1 MNSAAKT
8 KKKVK
13 NRLKSNIIK
22 GTLILSCASIL
33 SRIIGF
39 IYRIYLADIL
49 GEQLL
54 GTYQLIFPIYVLCF
68 TIYGAGMQSA
78 ISQVVATLMG
88 KNNTHSKDDGL
99 KGSVSKDRSLK
110 NSNLKHNASKN
121 SNFKGSGSQD
131 GNFKYRSSKNG
142 NFKDNTSKNNNKS
155 SLVKGNYPFVSSAA
169 RNITPRT
176 ILLAGTI
183 LSFILALFLSI
194 FINFNSKWIACNI
207 LMVPD
212 CDIYLKL
219 LTYLFPFCSISA
231 CICGYQYGLENAKPP
246 AIAGI
251 IEQITRILFVFIVQ
265 GFFSDKEIC
274 CQIAVYGLTVGEFF
288 GFLYNM
294 STIKNKKR
302 NNKKHISDKNLNNDN
317 AKLHSESLHSKRQHA
332 YNAKS
337 DNRQFKRQQ
346 AYNAKY
352 DNRQFNKQLAYNAK
366 YDYRQFNKQQAYNA
380 TSDNRQFK
388 RQELKN
394 KTFNKRKNKISLKE
408 SFKLLLPVFISLTS
422 IKLTISLLHSVESI
436 FIPAS
441 LVKYGY
447 TMNEALSVYGIYSGM
462 AMPFIMFPATI
473 TMAIS
478 TMLLPAVSK
487 AHSSGNKKQIK
498 KLIRR
503 TSYFCL
509 VTGMAATVFFLLFGN
524 ICASLFFHNELA
536 GIYLTVMSFLCPFL
550 YLNMTYS
557 SILNGLGKP
566 HMTFVITV
574 VCTLIKILSLIF
586 FVPKYGMIAYIAAS
600 LVAEALLCVML
611 RHYCG

>member
-49 GEQLL
+49 CEQLL

-78 ISQVVATLMG
+78 ISQVVATLIG

-110 NSNLKHNASKN
+110 NSNL
-121 SNFKGSGSQD
+121 
-131 GNFKYRSSKNG
+131 KYRSSKNG

-155 SLVKGNYPFVSSAA
+155 SLVKGNYPFVSSSA

-317 AKLHSESLHSKRQHA
+317 AKLHSESLHSKRQQA

-337 DNRQFKRQQ
+337 DNQ
-346 AYNAKY
+346 
-352 DNRQFNKQLAYNAK
+352 
-366 YDYRQFNKQQAYNA
+366 
-380 TSDNRQFK
+380 QFK

-536 GIYLTVMSFLCPFL
+536 GRYLTVMSFLCPFL

-574 VCTLIKILSLIF
+574 VCTLIKILSLMF

-600 LVAEALLCVML
+600 LIAEALLCVML

>member
-99 KGSVSKDRSLK
+99 NGSVSKNR
-110 NSNLKHNASKN
+110 
-121 SNFKGSGSQD
+121 
-131 GNFKYRSSKNG
+131 
-142 NFKDNTSKNNNKS
+142 
-155 SLVKGNYPFVSSAA
+155 
-169 RNITPRT
+169 TPRT

-294 STIKNKKR
+294 STIKNK
-302 NNKKHISDKNLNNDN
+302 
-317 AKLHSESLHSKRQHA
+317 
-332 YNAKS
+332 
-337 DNRQFKRQQ
+337 
-346 AYNAKY
+346 
-352 DNRQFNKQLAYNAK
+352 
-366 YDYRQFNKQQAYNA
+366 
-380 TSDNRQFK
+380 
-388 RQELKN
+388 
-394 KTFNKRKNKISLKE
+394 TFNKRKNKISLKE

-509 VTGMAATVFFLLFGN
+509 VTGMAATIFFLLFGN

-536 GIYLTVMSFLCPFL
+536 GRYLTVMSFLCPFL

>member
-13 NRLKSNIIK
+13 NKLKSNIIK

-99 KGSVSKDRSLK
+99 KGSVSKD
-110 NSNLKHNASKN
+110 
-121 SNFKGSGSQD
+121 
-131 GNFKYRSSKNG
+131 
-142 NFKDNTSKNNNKS
+142 
-155 SLVKGNYPFVSSAA
+155 
-169 RNITPRT
+169 ITPRT

-302 NNKKHISDKNLNNDN
+302 NNKKHISDKNINNDN

-337 DNRQFKRQQ
+337 DNRQFKRQES
-346 AYNAKY
+346 YNAKS
-352 DNRQFNKQLAYNAK
+352 DNRQFNKQLAYNSK
-366 YDYRQFNKQQAYNA
+366 
-380 TSDNRQFK
+380 SDNRQFK
-388 RQELKN
+388 RQEFKN
-394 KTFNKRKNKISLKE
+394 KTFNKRKNNISLKE

-536 GIYLTVMSFLCPFL
+536 GRYLTVMSFLCPFL

>member
-88 KNNTHSKDDGL
+88 KNNTHP
-99 KGSVSKDRSLK
+99 
-110 NSNLKHNASKN
+110 
-121 SNFKGSGSQD
+121 QD
-131 GNFKYRSSKNG
+131 S
-142 NFKDNTSKNNNKS
+142 NFKDNTSKYSSSSIAVSKNNNNS
-155 SLVKGNYPFVSSAA
+155 SLVKGNYPFVSSSA

-302 NNKKHISDKNLNNDN
+302 NDKKHISDKNINNDN
-317 AKLHSESLHSKRQHA
+317 ATLHSESLHSKRQHT
-332 YNAKS
+332 YNAK
-337 DNRQFKRQQ
+337 
-346 AYNAKY
+346 
-352 DNRQFNKQLAYNAK
+352 
-366 YDYRQFNKQQAYNA
+366 
-380 TSDNRQFK
+380 SDNRQFK

-509 VTGMAATVFFLLFGN
+509 VTGMAATIFFLLFGN

-536 GIYLTVMSFLCPFL
+536 GRYLTVMSFLCPFL

-600 LVAEALLCVML
+600 LVAESLLCVML
-611 RHYCG
+611 RHYCGYIKMGQL

>member
-88 KNNTHSKDDGL
+88 KNNTHSKDDVL
-99 KGSVSKDRSLK
+99 NGSVSKDS
-110 NSNLKHNASKN
+110 
-121 SNFKGSGSQD
+121 
-131 GNFKYRSSKNG
+131 
-142 NFKDNTSKNNNKS
+142 
-155 SLVKGNYPFVSSAA
+155 
-169 RNITPRT
+169 TPRT

-302 NNKKHISDKNLNNDN
+302 NDKKHISDKNINNDN
-317 AKLHSESLHSKRQHA
+317 AKLHSESLHSKRQH
-332 YNAKS
+332 
-337 DNRQFKRQQ
+337 

-536 GIYLTVMSFLCPFL
+536 GRYLTVMSFLCPFL

-574 VCTLIKILSLIF
+574 VCTLIKILSLMF
-586 FVPKYGMIAYIAAS
+586 FVPRYGMIAYIAAS
-600 LVAEALLCVML
+600 LIAEALLCVML

>member
-1 MNSAAKT
+1 
-8 KKKVK
+8 
-13 NRLKSNIIK
+13 
-22 GTLILSCASIL
+22 
-33 SRIIGF
+33 
-39 IYRIYLADIL
+39 
-49 GEQLL
+49 
-54 GTYQLIFPIYVLCF
+54 
-68 TIYGAGMQSA
+68 MQSA

-88 KNNTHSKDDGL
+88 KNNTHSKDEGL
-99 KGSVSKDRSLK
+99 NESVPKDR
-110 NSNLKHNASKN
+110 
-121 SNFKGSGSQD
+121 
-131 GNFKYRSSKNG
+131 
-142 NFKDNTSKNNNKS
+142 
-155 SLVKGNYPFVSSAA
+155 
-169 RNITPRT
+169 TPRT

-194 FINFNSKWIACNI
+194 FINFNSKWLACNI

-251 IEQITRILFVFIVQ
+251 IEQITRILFVFIIQ

-294 STIKNKKR
+294 STI
-302 NNKKHISDKNLNNDN
+302 
-317 AKLHSESLHSKRQHA
+317 
-332 YNAKS
+332 
-337 DNRQFKRQQ
+337 
-346 AYNAKY
+346 
-352 DNRQFNKQLAYNAK
+352 
-366 YDYRQFNKQQAYNA
+366 
-380 TSDNRQFK
+380 
-388 RQELKN
+388 KN

-536 GIYLTVMSFLCPFL
+536 GRYLTVMSFLCPFL

-574 VCTLIKILSLIF
+574 VCTLIKIL
-586 FVPKYGMIAYIAAS
+586 VTYI
-600 LVAEALLCVML
+600 LCS
-611 RHYCG
+611 

>member
-1 MNSAAKT
+1 
-8 KKKVK
+8 
-13 NRLKSNIIK
+13 
-22 GTLILSCASIL
+22 
-33 SRIIGF
+33 
-39 IYRIYLADIL
+39 
-49 GEQLL
+49 
-54 GTYQLIFPIYVLCF
+54 
-68 TIYGAGMQSA
+68 MQSA

-88 KNNTHSKDDGL
+88 KNNTHP
-99 KGSVSKDRSLK
+99 
-110 NSNLKHNASKN
+110 
-121 SNFKGSGSQD
+121 QD
-131 GNFKYRSSKNG
+131 S
-142 NFKDNTSKNNNKS
+142 NFKDNTSKYSSSSIAVSKNNNNS
-155 SLVKGNYPFVSSAA
+155 SLVKGNYPFVSSSA

-302 NNKKHISDKNLNNDN
+302 NDKKHISDKNINNDN
-317 AKLHSESLHSKRQHA
+317 ATLHSESLHSKRQHT
-332 YNAKS
+332 YNAK
-337 DNRQFKRQQ
+337 
-346 AYNAKY
+346 
-352 DNRQFNKQLAYNAK
+352 
-366 YDYRQFNKQQAYNA
+366 
-380 TSDNRQFK
+380 SDNRQFK

-509 VTGMAATVFFLLFGN
+509 VTGMAATIFFLLFGN

-536 GIYLTVMSFLCPFL
+536 GRYLTVMAFLCPFL

-600 LVAEALLCVML
+600 LVAESLLCVML

>member
-13 NRLKSNIIK
+13 NKLKSNIIK

-54 GTYQLIFPIYVLCF
+54 GPYQLIFPIYVLCF

-78 ISQVVATLMG
+78 ISQVVATLIG

-110 NSNLKHNASKN
+110 NSNL
-121 SNFKGSGSQD
+121 
-131 GNFKYRSSKNG
+131 KYRSSKNG

-155 SLVKGNYPFVSSAA
+155 SLVKGNYPFVSSSA

-317 AKLHSESLHSKRQHA
+317 AKLHSEDLHPKRQHA
-332 YNAKS
+332 YNAK
-337 DNRQFKRQQ
+337 
-346 AYNAKY
+346 
-352 DNRQFNKQLAYNAK
+352 
-366 YDYRQFNKQQAYNA
+366 
-380 TSDNRQFK
+380 SDNRQFK

-524 ICASLFFHNELA
+524 ICASLFFHNEVA
-536 GIYLTVMSFLCPFL
+536 GRYLTVMSFLCPFL

-574 VCTLIKILSLIF
+574 VCTLIKILSLMF
-586 FVPKYGMIAYIAAS
+586 FVPRYGMIAYIAAS
-600 LVAEALLCVML
+600 LIAEALLCVML

>member
-13 NRLKSNIIK
+13 NKLKSNIIK

-78 ISQVVATLMG
+78 ISQVVATLIG

-110 NSNLKHNASKN
+110 NSNLK
-121 SNFKGSGSQD
+121 D
-131 GNFKYRSSKNG
+131 RSSKNG

-337 DNRQFKRQQ
+337 DNQ
-346 AYNAKY
+346 
-352 DNRQFNKQLAYNAK
+352 
-366 YDYRQFNKQQAYNA
+366 
-380 TSDNRQFK
+380 QFK

-524 ICASLFFHNELA
+524 ICASLFFHNEIA
-536 GIYLTVMSFLCPFL
+536 GRYLTVMSFLCPFL

-574 VCTLIKILSLIF
+574 VCTLIKILSLMF
-586 FVPKYGMIAYIAAS
+586 FVPRYGMIAYIAAS
-600 LVAEALLCVML
+600 LIAEALLCVML

>member
-1 MNSAAKT
+1 MRKLYELSRKN

-78 ISQVVATLMG
+78 ISQVVATLIG

-110 NSNLKHNASKN
+110 NSNL
-121 SNFKGSGSQD
+121 
-131 GNFKYRSSKNG
+131 KYRSSKNG

-155 SLVKGNYPFVSSAA
+155 SLVKGNYPFVSSSA

-337 DNRQFKRQQ
+337 DNQ
-346 AYNAKY
+346 
-352 DNRQFNKQLAYNAK
+352 
-366 YDYRQFNKQQAYNA
+366 
-380 TSDNRQFK
+380 QFK

-536 GIYLTVMSFLCPFL
+536 GRYLTVMSFLCPFL

-574 VCTLIKILSLIF
+574 VCTLIKILSLMF

-600 LVAEALLCVML
+600 LIAEALLCVML

>member
-8 KKKVK
+8 KKKLK

-99 KGSVSKDRSLK
+99 NGSVSKD
-110 NSNLKHNASKN
+110 
-121 SNFKGSGSQD
+121 
-131 GNFKYRSSKNG
+131 
-142 NFKDNTSKNNNKS
+142 
-155 SLVKGNYPFVSSAA
+155 
-169 RNITPRT
+169 ITPRT

-251 IEQITRILFVFIVQ
+251 IEQLTRILFVFIVQ

-294 STIKNKKR
+294 STI
-302 NNKKHISDKNLNNDN
+302 
-317 AKLHSESLHSKRQHA
+317 
-332 YNAKS
+332 
-337 DNRQFKRQQ
+337 
-346 AYNAKY
+346 
-352 DNRQFNKQLAYNAK
+352 
-366 YDYRQFNKQQAYNA
+366 
-380 TSDNRQFK
+380 
-388 RQELKN
+388 KN

-509 VTGMAATVFFLLFGN
+509 VTGMAATVFFLLLGN

-536 GIYLTVMSFLCPFL
+536 GRYLTVMSFLCPFL

>member
-88 KNNTHSKDDGL
+88 KNNTDSKDDGL
-99 KGSVSKDRSLK
+99 NESVPKDR
-110 NSNLKHNASKN
+110 
-121 SNFKGSGSQD
+121 
-131 GNFKYRSSKNG
+131 
-142 NFKDNTSKNNNKS
+142 
-155 SLVKGNYPFVSSAA
+155 
-169 RNITPRT
+169 TPRT

-294 STIKNKKR
+294 STI
-302 NNKKHISDKNLNNDN
+302 
-317 AKLHSESLHSKRQHA
+317 
-332 YNAKS
+332 
-337 DNRQFKRQQ
+337 
-346 AYNAKY
+346 
-352 DNRQFNKQLAYNAK
+352 
-366 YDYRQFNKQQAYNA
+366 
-380 TSDNRQFK
+380 
-388 RQELKN
+388 KN

-536 GIYLTVMSFLCPFL
+536 GRYLTVMSFLCPFL

>member
-1 MNSAAKT
+1 MNSAVKT
-8 KKKVK
+8 EKFIK
-13 NRLKSNIIK
+13 NRLNSNIIK
-22 GTLILSCASIL
+22 GTLILSAASIL

-49 GEQLL
+49 GEKIL

-78 ISQVVATLMG
+78 ISQVTATFSGRPDTSVDDKTSKHLKR
-88 KNNTHSKDDGL
+88 KNNLTSNNILLTGIII
-99 KGSVSKDRSLK
+99 SLTLALSLSAIINL
-110 NSNLKHNASKN
+110 NSN
-121 SNFKGSGSQD
+121 
-131 GNFKYRSSKNG
+131 
-142 NFKDNTSKNNNKS
+142 
-155 SLVKGNYPFVSSAA
+155 
-169 RNITPRT
+169 
-176 ILLAGTI
+176 
-183 LSFILALFLSI
+183 
-194 FINFNSKWIACNI
+194 WIACHI

-219 LTYLFPFCSISA
+219 LTYLFPFCSVSA
-231 CICGYQYGLENAKPP
+231 CICGFQYGLENAKPP

-251 IEQITRILFVFIVQ
+251 IEQFTRILFVFIVQ

-288 GFLYNM
+288 GFIYNIY
-294 STIKNKKR
+294 S
-302 NNKKHISDKNLNNDN
+302 
-317 AKLHSESLHSKRQHA
+317 
-332 YNAKS
+332 
-337 DNRQFKRQQ
+337 
-346 AYNAKY
+346 
-352 DNRQFNKQLAYNAK
+352 
-366 YDYRQFNKQQAYNA
+366 
-380 TSDNRQFK
+380 
-388 RQELKN
+388 LKN
-394 KTFNKRKNKISLKE
+394 KTLTKRKNKISFNE
-408 SFKLLLPVFISLTS
+408 SFKVLFPVFISLTS

-436 FIPAS
+436 FIPAA

-447 TMNEALSVYGIYSGM
+447 TTNEALSVYGIYSGM
-462 AMPFIMFPATI
+462 AMPFILFPATI

-509 VTGMAATVFFLLFGN
+509 VTGMSATVFFLLFGN
-524 ICASLFFHNELA
+524 TCANLFFHNELA
-536 GIYLTVMSFLCPFL
+536 GRYLTILSFLCPFL

-574 VCTLIKILSLIF
+574 ICTLIKILSLIF
-586 FVPKYGMIAYIAAS
+586 FVPDYGMIAYIFAS
-600 LVAEALLCVML
+600 LVSEILLCVML
-611 RHYCG
+611 KHYCNQG

>member
-88 KNNTHSKDDGL
+88 KNNTHSKDEGL
-99 KGSVSKDRSLK
+99 NKSVPKDR
-110 NSNLKHNASKN
+110 
-121 SNFKGSGSQD
+121 
-131 GNFKYRSSKNG
+131 
-142 NFKDNTSKNNNKS
+142 
-155 SLVKGNYPFVSSAA
+155 
-169 RNITPRT
+169 TPRT

-194 FINFNSKWIACNI
+194 FINFNSKWLACNI

-251 IEQITRILFVFIVQ
+251 IEQITRILFVFIIQ

-294 STIKNKKR
+294 STI
-302 NNKKHISDKNLNNDN
+302 
-317 AKLHSESLHSKRQHA
+317 
-332 YNAKS
+332 
-337 DNRQFKRQQ
+337 
-346 AYNAKY
+346 
-352 DNRQFNKQLAYNAK
+352 
-366 YDYRQFNKQQAYNA
+366 
-380 TSDNRQFK
+380 
-388 RQELKN
+388 KN

-436 FIPAS
+436 FISAS

-536 GIYLTVMSFLCPFL
+536 GRYLTVMSFLCPFL

>member
-13 NRLKSNIIK
+13 NKLKSNIIK

-78 ISQVVATLMG
+78 ISQVVATLIG

-110 NSNLKHNASKN
+110 NSNL
-121 SNFKGSGSQD
+121 
-131 GNFKYRSSKNG
+131 KYRSSKNG

-337 DNRQFKRQQ
+337 DNQ
-346 AYNAKY
+346 
-352 DNRQFNKQLAYNAK
+352 
-366 YDYRQFNKQQAYNA
+366 
-380 TSDNRQFK
+380 QFK

-498 KLIRR
+498 
-503 TSYFCL
+503 
-509 VTGMAATVFFLLFGN
+509 
-524 ICASLFFHNELA
+524 
-536 GIYLTVMSFLCPFL
+536 
-550 YLNMTYS
+550 
-557 SILNGLGKP
+557 
-566 HMTFVITV
+566 
-574 VCTLIKILSLIF
+574 
-586 FVPKYGMIAYIAAS
+586 
-600 LVAEALLCVML
+600 
-611 RHYCG
+611 

>member
-1 MNSAAKT
+1 MNSAVKT
-8 KKKVK
+8 KKFIK
-13 NRLKSNIIK
+13 NKLNSNIIK
-22 GTLILSCASIL
+22 GTLILSAASIL

-49 GEQLL
+49 GEKLL

-78 ISQVVATLMG
+78 ISQVAATFSGRPDTSVDDKTNKHLKQ
-88 KNNTHSKDDGL
+88 KNNLTP
-99 KGSVSKDRSLK
+99 
-110 NSNLKHNASKN
+110 
-121 SNFKGSGSQD
+121 
-131 GNFKYRSSKNG
+131 
-142 NFKDNTSKNNNKS
+142 NN
-155 SLVKGNYPFVSSAA
+155 
-169 RNITPRT
+169 
-176 ILLAGTI
+176 ILLTGIIISLT
-183 LSFILALFLSI
+183 LALSLSVI
-194 FINFNSKWIACNI
+194 INLNANWIACHI

-231 CICGYQYGLENAKPP
+231 CICGFQYGLENAKPP

-251 IEQITRILFVFIVQ
+251 IEQFTRILFVFIVQ

-288 GFLYNM
+288 GFIYNIY
-294 STIKNKKR
+294 S
-302 NNKKHISDKNLNNDN
+302 
-317 AKLHSESLHSKRQHA
+317 
-332 YNAKS
+332 
-337 DNRQFKRQQ
+337 
-346 AYNAKY
+346 
-352 DNRQFNKQLAYNAK
+352 
-366 YDYRQFNKQQAYNA
+366 
-380 TSDNRQFK
+380 
-388 RQELKN
+388 LKN
-394 KTFNKRKNKISLKE
+394 KTLKNKTLTKRKNKVSFSE
-408 SFKLLLPVFISLTS
+408 SFKVLFPVFISLTS

-436 FIPAS
+436 FIPAA

-447 TMNEALSVYGIYSGM
+447 TTNKALSVYGIYSGM
-462 AMPFIMFPATI
+462 AMPFILFPATI

-487 AHSSGNKKQIK
+487 AHSSENKKQIK

-509 VTGMAATVFFLLFGN
+509 ITGMSATVFFLLFGN
-524 ICASLFFHNELA
+524 TCANLFFHNELA
-536 GIYLTVMSFLCPFL
+536 GRYLTILSFLCPFL

-574 VCTLIKILSLIF
+574 ICTLIKILSLIF
-586 FVPKYGMIAYIAAS
+586 FVTDYGMIAYIFAS
-600 LVAEALLCVML
+600 LVSEILLCVML
-611 RHYCG
+611 KHYCNQG

>member
-99 KGSVSKDRSLK
+99 NGSVSKD
-110 NSNLKHNASKN
+110 
-121 SNFKGSGSQD
+121 
-131 GNFKYRSSKNG
+131 
-142 NFKDNTSKNNNKS
+142 
-155 SLVKGNYPFVSSAA
+155 
-169 RNITPRT
+169 ITPRT

-251 IEQITRILFVFIVQ
+251 IEQLTRILFVFIVQ

-294 STIKNKKR
+294 STI
-302 NNKKHISDKNLNNDN
+302 
-317 AKLHSESLHSKRQHA
+317 
-332 YNAKS
+332 
-337 DNRQFKRQQ
+337 
-346 AYNAKY
+346 
-352 DNRQFNKQLAYNAK
+352 
-366 YDYRQFNKQQAYNA
+366 
-380 TSDNRQFK
+380 
-388 RQELKN
+388 KN

-509 VTGMAATVFFLLFGN
+509 VTGMAATVFFLLLGN

-536 GIYLTVMSFLCPFL
+536 GRYLTVMSFLCPFL

>member
-13 NRLKSNIIK
+13 NKLKSNIIK

-78 ISQVVATLMG
+78 ISQVVATLIG

-110 NSNLKHNASKN
+110 NSNL
-121 SNFKGSGSQD
+121 
-131 GNFKYRSSKNG
+131 KYRSSKNG

-274 CQIAVYGLTVGEFF
+274 
-288 GFLYNM
+288 
-294 STIKNKKR
+294 
-302 NNKKHISDKNLNNDN
+302 
-317 AKLHSESLHSKRQHA
+317 
-332 YNAKS
+332 
-337 DNRQFKRQQ
+337 
-346 AYNAKY
+346 
-352 DNRQFNKQLAYNAK
+352 
-366 YDYRQFNKQQAYNA
+366 
-380 TSDNRQFK
+380 
-388 RQELKN
+388 
-394 KTFNKRKNKISLKE
+394 
-408 SFKLLLPVFISLTS
+408 
-422 IKLTISLLHSVESI
+422 
-436 FIPAS
+436 
-441 LVKYGY
+441 
-447 TMNEALSVYGIYSGM
+447 
-462 AMPFIMFPATI
+462 
-473 TMAIS
+473 
-478 TMLLPAVSK
+478 
-487 AHSSGNKKQIK
+487 
-498 KLIRR
+498 
-503 TSYFCL
+503 
-509 VTGMAATVFFLLFGN
+509 
-524 ICASLFFHNELA
+524 
-536 GIYLTVMSFLCPFL
+536 
-550 YLNMTYS
+550 
-557 SILNGLGKP
+557 
-566 HMTFVITV
+566 
-574 VCTLIKILSLIF
+574 
-586 FVPKYGMIAYIAAS
+586 
-600 LVAEALLCVML
+600 
-611 RHYCG
+611 

>member
-78 ISQVVATLMG
+78 ISQVVATLIG

-110 NSNLKHNASKN
+110 NSNL
-121 SNFKGSGSQD
+121 
-131 GNFKYRSSKNG
+131 KYRSSKNG

-337 DNRQFKRQQ
+337 DNQ
-346 AYNAKY
+346 
-352 DNRQFNKQLAYNAK
+352 
-366 YDYRQFNKQQAYNA
+366 
-380 TSDNRQFK
+380 QFK

-524 ICASLFFHNELA
+524 ICASLFFHNEVA
-536 GIYLTVMSFLCPFL
+536 GRYLTVMSFLCPFL

-574 VCTLIKILSLIF
+574 VCTLIKILSLMF
-586 FVPKYGMIAYIAAS
+586 FVPRYGMIAYIAAS
-600 LVAEALLCVML
+600 LIAEALLCVML

>member
-88 KNNTHSKDDGL
+88 KNNTHS
-99 KGSVSKDRSLK
+99 
-110 NSNLKHNASKN
+110 
-121 SNFKGSGSQD
+121 QD
-131 GNFKYRSSKNG
+131 S
-142 NFKDNTSKNNNKS
+142 NFKDNTSKYSSSSIAVSKNNNNS
-155 SLVKGNYPFVSSAA
+155 SLVKGIYPFVSSSA

-251 IEQITRILFVFIVQ
+251 IEQITRILFVFIIQ

-294 STIKNKKR
+294 STIKNK
-302 NNKKHISDKNLNNDN
+302 
-317 AKLHSESLHSKRQHA
+317 
-332 YNAKS
+332 
-337 DNRQFKRQQ
+337 
-346 AYNAKY
+346 
-352 DNRQFNKQLAYNAK
+352 
-366 YDYRQFNKQQAYNA
+366 
-380 TSDNRQFK
+380 
-388 RQELKN
+388 
-394 KTFNKRKNKISLKE
+394 TFNKRKNNISLKE

-509 VTGMAATVFFLLFGN
+509 VTGMTATVFFLLFGN

-536 GIYLTVMSFLCPFL
+536 GRYLTVMSFLCPFL

-600 LVAEALLCVML
+600 LVAEALLCVMF

>member
-1 MNSAAKT
+1 MNSAVKT
-8 KKKVK
+8 EKFIK
-13 NRLKSNIIK
+13 NRLNSNIIK
-22 GTLILSCASIL
+22 GTLILSAASIL

-49 GEQLL
+49 GEKLL

-78 ISQVVATLMG
+78 ISQVTATFSGRPDTSVDDKTSKHLKR
-88 KNNTHSKDDGL
+88 KNNLTSNNILLTGIII
-99 KGSVSKDRSLK
+99 SLTLALSLSAIINL
-110 NSNLKHNASKN
+110 NSN
-121 SNFKGSGSQD
+121 
-131 GNFKYRSSKNG
+131 
-142 NFKDNTSKNNNKS
+142 
-155 SLVKGNYPFVSSAA
+155 
-169 RNITPRT
+169 
-176 ILLAGTI
+176 
-183 LSFILALFLSI
+183 
-194 FINFNSKWIACNI
+194 WIACHI

-219 LTYLFPFCSISA
+219 LTYLFPFCSVSA
-231 CICGYQYGLENAKPP
+231 CICGFQYGLENAKPP

-251 IEQITRILFVFIVQ
+251 IEQFTRILFVFIVQ

-288 GFLYNM
+288 GFIYNIY
-294 STIKNKKR
+294 SLKNKTLKNKTLTKR
-302 NNKKHISDKNLNNDN
+302 NNKIS
-317 AKLHSESLHSKRQHA
+317 
-332 YNAKS
+332 
-337 DNRQFKRQQ
+337 
-346 AYNAKY
+346 
-352 DNRQFNKQLAYNAK
+352 FN
-366 YDYRQFNKQQAYNA
+366 
-380 TSDNRQFK
+380 
-388 RQELKN
+388 
-394 KTFNKRKNKISLKE
+394 E
-408 SFKLLLPVFISLTS
+408 SFKVLFPVFISLMS

-436 FIPAS
+436 FIPAA

-447 TMNEALSVYGIYSGM
+447 TTNEALSVYGIYSGM
-462 AMPFIMFPATI
+462 AMPFILFPATI

-509 VTGMAATVFFLLFGN
+509 VTGMSATVFFLLFGN
-524 ICASLFFHNELA
+524 TCANLFFHNELA
-536 GIYLTVMSFLCPFL
+536 GRYLTILSFLCPFL

-574 VCTLIKILSLIF
+574 ICTLIKILSLIF
-586 FVPKYGMIAYIAAS
+586 FVPDYGMIAYIFAS
-600 LVAEALLCVML
+600 LVSEILLCVML
-611 RHYCG
+611 KHYCNQG

>member
-13 NRLKSNIIK
+13 NKLKSNIIK

-78 ISQVVATLMG
+78 ISQVVATLIG

-110 NSNLKHNASKN
+110 NSNL
-121 SNFKGSGSQD
+121 
-131 GNFKYRSSKNG
+131 KYRSSKNG

-337 DNRQFKRQQ
+337 DNQ
-346 AYNAKY
+346 
-352 DNRQFNKQLAYNAK
+352 
-366 YDYRQFNKQQAYNA
+366 
-380 TSDNRQFK
+380 QFK

-536 GIYLTVMSFLCPFL
+536 GRYLTVMSFLCPFL

-574 VCTLIKILSLIF
+574 VCTLIKILSLMF

-600 LVAEALLCVML
+600 LIAEALLCVML

>member
-88 KNNTHSKDDGL
+88 INNTHP
-99 KGSVSKDRSLK
+99 
-110 NSNLKHNASKN
+110 
-121 SNFKGSGSQD
+121 QD
-131 GNFKYRSSKNG
+131 S
-142 NFKDNTSKNNNKS
+142 NFKDNTSKYSSSSSAVSKNNNNS
-155 SLVKGNYPFVSSAA
+155 SLVKGNYPFVSASA

-302 NNKKHISDKNLNNDN
+302 NDKKHISDKNINNDN

-337 DNRQFKRQQ
+337 DNRQFKRQ
-346 AYNAKY
+346 
-352 DNRQFNKQLAYNAK
+352 
-366 YDYRQFNKQQAYNA
+366 
-380 TSDNRQFK
+380 
-388 RQELKN
+388 ELKN
-394 KTFNKRKNKISLKE
+394 KTFNKRKNKISLK
-408 SFKLLLPVFISLTS
+408 SSTHFKI
-422 IKLTISLLHSVESI
+422 
-436 FIPAS
+436 
-441 LVKYGY
+441 
-447 TMNEALSVYGIYSGM
+447 
-462 AMPFIMFPATI
+462 
-473 TMAIS
+473 
-478 TMLLPAVSK
+478 
-487 AHSSGNKKQIK
+487 
-498 KLIRR
+498 
-503 TSYFCL
+503 
-509 VTGMAATVFFLLFGN
+509 
-524 ICASLFFHNELA
+524 
-536 GIYLTVMSFLCPFL
+536 IYLNFKS
-550 YLNMTYS
+550 LNIY
-557 SILNGLGKP
+557 
-566 HMTFVITV
+566 
-574 VCTLIKILSLIF
+574 
-586 FVPKYGMIAYIAAS
+586 
-600 LVAEALLCVML
+600 
-611 RHYCG
+611 R

>member
-1 MNSAAKT
+1 MRKLYELSRKN

-88 KNNTHSKDDGL
+88 KNNTHP
-99 KGSVSKDRSLK
+99 
-110 NSNLKHNASKN
+110 
-121 SNFKGSGSQD
+121 QD
-131 GNFKYRSSKNG
+131 S
-142 NFKDNTSKNNNKS
+142 NFKDNTSKYSSSSIAVSKNNNNS
-155 SLVKGNYPFVSSAA
+155 SLVKGNYPFVSSSA

-183 LSFILALFLSI
+183 ISFILALFLSI

-302 NNKKHISDKNLNNDN
+302 NDKKHISDKNINNYN
-317 AKLHSESLHSKRQHA
+317 AKLHSESLHSKRHHA

-337 DNRQFKRQQ
+337 DNW
-346 AYNAKY
+346 
-352 DNRQFNKQLAYNAK
+352 
-366 YDYRQFNKQQAYNA
+366 
-380 TSDNRQFK
+380 QFK

-524 ICASLFFHNELA
+524 ICASLFFHNEVA
-536 GIYLTVMSFLCPFL
+536 GRYLTVMSFLCPFL

-574 VCTLIKILSLIF
+574 VCTLIKILSLMF
-586 FVPKYGMIAYIAAS
+586 FVPRYGMIAYIAAS

>member
-1 MNSAAKT
+1 MRKLYELSRKN

-88 KNNTHSKDDGL
+88 KNNTHSKDEGL
-99 KGSVSKDRSLK
+99 NESVPKDR
-110 NSNLKHNASKN
+110 
-121 SNFKGSGSQD
+121 
-131 GNFKYRSSKNG
+131 
-142 NFKDNTSKNNNKS
+142 
-155 SLVKGNYPFVSSAA
+155 
-169 RNITPRT
+169 TPRT

-194 FINFNSKWIACNI
+194 FINFNSKWLACNI

-251 IEQITRILFVFIVQ
+251 IEQITRILFVFIIQ

-294 STIKNKKR
+294 STI
-302 NNKKHISDKNLNNDN
+302 
-317 AKLHSESLHSKRQHA
+317 
-332 YNAKS
+332 
-337 DNRQFKRQQ
+337 
-346 AYNAKY
+346 
-352 DNRQFNKQLAYNAK
+352 
-366 YDYRQFNKQQAYNA
+366 
-380 TSDNRQFK
+380 
-388 RQELKN
+388 KN

-536 GIYLTVMSFLCPFL
+536 GRYLTVMSFLCPFL

>member
-78 ISQVVATLMG
+78 ISQVVATLIG

-110 NSNLKHNASKN
+110 NSNLK
-121 SNFKGSGSQD
+121 
-131 GNFKYRSSKNG
+131 YRSSKNG

-155 SLVKGNYPFVSSAA
+155 SLVKGKYPFVSSSA

-337 DNRQFKRQQ
+337 DNQ
-346 AYNAKY
+346 
-352 DNRQFNKQLAYNAK
+352 
-366 YDYRQFNKQQAYNA
+366 
-380 TSDNRQFK
+380 QFK

-524 ICASLFFHNELA
+524 ICASLFFHNEIA
-536 GIYLTVMSFLCPFL
+536 GRYLTVMSFLCPFL

-574 VCTLIKILSLIF
+574 VCTLIKILSLMF
-586 FVPKYGMIAYIAAS
+586 FVPRYGMIAYIAAS
-600 LVAEALLCVML
+600 LIAEALLCVML

>member
-88 KNNTHSKDDGL
+88 KNNTHSKDDVL
-99 KGSVSKDRSLK
+99 NGSVSKDS
-110 NSNLKHNASKN
+110 
-121 SNFKGSGSQD
+121 
-131 GNFKYRSSKNG
+131 
-142 NFKDNTSKNNNKS
+142 
-155 SLVKGNYPFVSSAA
+155 
-169 RNITPRT
+169 TPRT

-251 IEQITRILFVFIVQ
+251 IEQLTRILFVFIVQ

-294 STIKNKKR
+294 STIKNK
-302 NNKKHISDKNLNNDN
+302 
-317 AKLHSESLHSKRQHA
+317 
-332 YNAKS
+332 
-337 DNRQFKRQQ
+337 
-346 AYNAKY
+346 
-352 DNRQFNKQLAYNAK
+352 
-366 YDYRQFNKQQAYNA
+366 
-380 TSDNRQFK
+380 
-388 RQELKN
+388 
-394 KTFNKRKNKISLKE
+394 TFNKRKNKISLKD

-509 VTGMAATVFFLLFGN
+509 VTGMTATVFFLLFGN

-536 GIYLTVMSFLCPFL
+536 GRYLTVMSFLCPFL

-586 FVPKYGMIAYIAAS
+586 FVPKYGMIAYVAAS

>member
-1 MNSAAKT
+1 MNSAIKT
-8 KKKVK
+8 KKFIR

-22 GTLILSCASIL
+22 GTLILSAASIL

-49 GEQLL
+49 GEKLL

-78 ISQVVATLMG
+78 ISQVTATFSGRPDTSVDDKTSKHLKR
-88 KNNTHSKDDGL
+88 KNNLTSNNILLTGIIISL
-99 KGSVSKDRSLK
+99 TLALSLSVIINL
-110 NSNLKHNASKN
+110 NSN
-121 SNFKGSGSQD
+121 
-131 GNFKYRSSKNG
+131 
-142 NFKDNTSKNNNKS
+142 
-155 SLVKGNYPFVSSAA
+155 
-169 RNITPRT
+169 
-176 ILLAGTI
+176 
-183 LSFILALFLSI
+183 
-194 FINFNSKWIACNI
+194 WIACHI

-231 CICGYQYGLENAKPP
+231 CICGFQYGLENAKPP

-251 IEQITRILFVFIVQ
+251 IEQFTRILFVFIVQ

-288 GFLYNM
+288 GFIYNIY
-294 STIKNKKR
+294 S
-302 NNKKHISDKNLNNDN
+302 
-317 AKLHSESLHSKRQHA
+317 
-332 YNAKS
+332 
-337 DNRQFKRQQ
+337 
-346 AYNAKY
+346 
-352 DNRQFNKQLAYNAK
+352 
-366 YDYRQFNKQQAYNA
+366 
-380 TSDNRQFK
+380 
-388 RQELKN
+388 LKN
-394 KTFNKRKNKISLKE
+394 KTLKNKTLTKRKNKISFNE
-408 SFKLLLPVFISLTS
+408 SFKVLFPVFISLTS

-436 FIPAS
+436 FIPAA

-447 TMNEALSVYGIYSGM
+447 TTNEALSVYGIYSGM
-462 AMPFIMFPATI
+462 AMPFILFPATI

-478 TMLLPAVSK
+478 TMLLPEVSK

-509 VTGMAATVFFLLFGN
+509 VTGMSATVFFLLFGN
-524 ICASLFFHNELA
+524 TCANLFFHNELA
-536 GIYLTVMSFLCPFL
+536 GRYLTILSFLCPFL

-574 VCTLIKILSLIF
+574 ICTLIKILSLIF
-586 FVPKYGMIAYIAAS
+586 FVPDYGMIAYIFAS
-600 LVAEALLCVML
+600 LVSETLLCVML
-611 RHYCG
+611 KHYCNQG

>member
-8 KKKVK
+8 KKKLK

-88 KNNTHSKDDGL
+88 KNNTHP
-99 KGSVSKDRSLK
+99 
-110 NSNLKHNASKN
+110 
-121 SNFKGSGSQD
+121 QD
-131 GNFKYRSSKNG
+131 S
-142 NFKDNTSKNNNKS
+142 NFKDNTSKYSSSSIAVSKNNNNS
-155 SLVKGNYPFVSSAA
+155 SLVKGNYPFVSSSA

-183 LSFILALFLSI
+183 LSFILALFLTI

-274 CQIAVYGLTVGEFF
+274 
-288 GFLYNM
+288 
-294 STIKNKKR
+294 
-302 NNKKHISDKNLNNDN
+302 
-317 AKLHSESLHSKRQHA
+317 
-332 YNAKS
+332 
-337 DNRQFKRQQ
+337 
-346 AYNAKY
+346 
-352 DNRQFNKQLAYNAK
+352 
-366 YDYRQFNKQQAYNA
+366 
-380 TSDNRQFK
+380 
-388 RQELKN
+388 
-394 KTFNKRKNKISLKE
+394 
-408 SFKLLLPVFISLTS
+408 
-422 IKLTISLLHSVESI
+422 
-436 FIPAS
+436 
-441 LVKYGY
+441 
-447 TMNEALSVYGIYSGM
+447 
-462 AMPFIMFPATI
+462 
-473 TMAIS
+473 
-478 TMLLPAVSK
+478 
-487 AHSSGNKKQIK
+487 
-498 KLIRR
+498 
-503 TSYFCL
+503 
-509 VTGMAATVFFLLFGN
+509 
-524 ICASLFFHNELA
+524 
-536 GIYLTVMSFLCPFL
+536 
-550 YLNMTYS
+550 
-557 SILNGLGKP
+557 
-566 HMTFVITV
+566 
-574 VCTLIKILSLIF
+574 
-586 FVPKYGMIAYIAAS
+586 
-600 LVAEALLCVML
+600 
-611 RHYCG
+611 

>member
-1 MNSAAKT
+1 MNSAVKT
-8 KKKVK
+8 KKFIK
-13 NRLKSNIIK
+13 NRLNSNIIK
-22 GTLILSCASIL
+22 GTLILSAASIL

-49 GEQLL
+49 GEKLL

-78 ISQVVATLMG
+78 ISQVTATFSGRPDTSVDDKTSKHLKL
-88 KNNTHSKDDGL
+88 KNNLTSNNILLTGIII
-99 KGSVSKDRSLK
+99 SLTLALSLSAIINL
-110 NSNLKHNASKN
+110 NSN
-121 SNFKGSGSQD
+121 
-131 GNFKYRSSKNG
+131 
-142 NFKDNTSKNNNKS
+142 
-155 SLVKGNYPFVSSAA
+155 
-169 RNITPRT
+169 
-176 ILLAGTI
+176 
-183 LSFILALFLSI
+183 
-194 FINFNSKWIACNI
+194 WIACHI

-219 LTYLFPFCSISA
+219 LTYLFPFCSVSA
-231 CICGYQYGLENAKPP
+231 CICGFQYGLENAKPP

-251 IEQITRILFVFIVQ
+251 IEQFTRILFVFIVQ

-288 GFLYNM
+288 GFIYNIY
-294 STIKNKKR
+294 S
-302 NNKKHISDKNLNNDN
+302 
-317 AKLHSESLHSKRQHA
+317 
-332 YNAKS
+332 
-337 DNRQFKRQQ
+337 
-346 AYNAKY
+346 
-352 DNRQFNKQLAYNAK
+352 
-366 YDYRQFNKQQAYNA
+366 
-380 TSDNRQFK
+380 
-388 RQELKN
+388 LKN
-394 KTFNKRKNKISLKE
+394 KTLTKRKNKISFNE
-408 SFKLLLPVFISLTS
+408 SFKVLFPVFISLTS

-436 FIPAS
+436 FIPAA

-447 TMNEALSVYGIYSGM
+447 TTNEALSVYGIYSGM
-462 AMPFIMFPATI
+462 AMPFILFPATI

-509 VTGMAATVFFLLFGN
+509 VTGMSATVFFLLFGN
-524 ICASLFFHNELA
+524 TCANLFFHNELA
-536 GIYLTVMSFLCPFL
+536 GRYLTILSFLCPFL

-574 VCTLIKILSLIF
+574 ICTLIKILSLIF
-586 FVPKYGMIAYIAAS
+586 FVPDYGMIAYIFAS
-600 LVAEALLCVML
+600 LVSEILLCVML
-611 RHYCG
+611 KHYCNQG

>member
-8 KKKVK
+8 KKKLK

-88 KNNTHSKDDGL
+88 KNNTHSKDEGL
-99 KGSVSKDRSLK
+99 NESVPKDR
-110 NSNLKHNASKN
+110 
-121 SNFKGSGSQD
+121 
-131 GNFKYRSSKNG
+131 
-142 NFKDNTSKNNNKS
+142 
-155 SLVKGNYPFVSSAA
+155 
-169 RNITPRT
+169 TPRT

-194 FINFNSKWIACNI
+194 FINFNSKWLACNI

-251 IEQITRILFVFIVQ
+251 IEQITRILFVFIIQ

-294 STIKNKKR
+294 STI
-302 NNKKHISDKNLNNDN
+302 
-317 AKLHSESLHSKRQHA
+317 
-332 YNAKS
+332 
-337 DNRQFKRQQ
+337 
-346 AYNAKY
+346 
-352 DNRQFNKQLAYNAK
+352 
-366 YDYRQFNKQQAYNA
+366 
-380 TSDNRQFK
+380 
-388 RQELKN
+388 KN

-536 GIYLTVMSFLCPFL
+536 GRYLTVMSFLCPFL

>member
-78 ISQVVATLMG
+78 ISQVVATLIG

-110 NSNLKHNASKN
+110 NSNL
-121 SNFKGSGSQD
+121 
-131 GNFKYRSSKNG
+131 KYRSSKNG

-155 SLVKGNYPFVSSAA
+155 SLVKGNYPFVSSSA

-337 DNRQFKRQQ
+337 DNQ
-346 AYNAKY
+346 
-352 DNRQFNKQLAYNAK
+352 
-366 YDYRQFNKQQAYNA
+366 
-380 TSDNRQFK
+380 QFK

-509 VTGMAATVFFLLFGN
+509 VIGMAATVFFLLFGN

-536 GIYLTVMSFLCPFL
+536 GRYLTVMSFLCPFL

-574 VCTLIKILSLIF
+574 VCTLIKILSLMF

-600 LVAEALLCVML
+600 LIAEALLCVML

>member
-1 MNSAAKT
+1 
-8 KKKVK
+8 
-13 NRLKSNIIK
+13 
-22 GTLILSCASIL
+22 
-33 SRIIGF
+33 
-39 IYRIYLADIL
+39 
-49 GEQLL
+49 
-54 GTYQLIFPIYVLCF
+54 
-68 TIYGAGMQSA
+68 MQSA

-88 KNNTHSKDDGL
+88 KNNTHP
-99 KGSVSKDRSLK
+99 
-110 NSNLKHNASKN
+110 
-121 SNFKGSGSQD
+121 QD
-131 GNFKYRSSKNG
+131 S
-142 NFKDNTSKNNNKS
+142 NFKDNTSKYSSSSIAVSKNNNNS
-155 SLVKGNYPFVSSAA
+155 SLVKGNYPFVSSSA

-294 STIKNKKR
+294 STIKNK
-302 NNKKHISDKNLNNDN
+302 
-317 AKLHSESLHSKRQHA
+317 
-332 YNAKS
+332 
-337 DNRQFKRQQ
+337 
-346 AYNAKY
+346 
-352 DNRQFNKQLAYNAK
+352 
-366 YDYRQFNKQQAYNA
+366 
-380 TSDNRQFK
+380 
-388 RQELKN
+388 
-394 KTFNKRKNKISLKE
+394 TFNKRKNKISLKE

-447 TMNEALSVYGIYSGM
+447 TVNEALSVYGIYSGM

-536 GIYLTVMSFLCPFL
+536 GRYLTVMSFLCPFL

>member
-88 KNNTHSKDDGL
+88 KNNTHSKDEGL
-99 KGSVSKDRSLK
+99 NESVPKDR
-110 NSNLKHNASKN
+110 
-121 SNFKGSGSQD
+121 
-131 GNFKYRSSKNG
+131 
-142 NFKDNTSKNNNKS
+142 
-155 SLVKGNYPFVSSAA
+155 
-169 RNITPRT
+169 TPRT

-194 FINFNSKWIACNI
+194 FINFNSKWLACNI

-251 IEQITRILFVFIVQ
+251 IEQITRILFVFIIQ

-294 STIKNKKR
+294 STI
-302 NNKKHISDKNLNNDN
+302 
-317 AKLHSESLHSKRQHA
+317 
-332 YNAKS
+332 
-337 DNRQFKRQQ
+337 
-346 AYNAKY
+346 
-352 DNRQFNKQLAYNAK
+352 
-366 YDYRQFNKQQAYNA
+366 
-380 TSDNRQFK
+380 
-388 RQELKN
+388 KN

-536 GIYLTVMSFLCPFL
+536 GRYLTVMSFLCPFL

-574 VCTLIKILSLIF
+574 VCTLIKIL
-586 FVPKYGMIAYIAAS
+586 VTYI
-600 LVAEALLCVML
+600 LCS
-611 RHYCG
+611 

>member
-88 KNNTHSKDDGL
+88 KNNTHSKDEGL
-99 KGSVSKDRSLK
+99 NESVPKDR
-110 NSNLKHNASKN
+110 
-121 SNFKGSGSQD
+121 
-131 GNFKYRSSKNG
+131 
-142 NFKDNTSKNNNKS
+142 
-155 SLVKGNYPFVSSAA
+155 
-169 RNITPRT
+169 TPRT

-194 FINFNSKWIACNI
+194 FINFNSKWLACNI

-212 CDIYLKL
+212 CNIYLKL

-251 IEQITRILFVFIVQ
+251 IEQITRILFVFIIQ

-294 STIKNKKR
+294 STI
-302 NNKKHISDKNLNNDN
+302 
-317 AKLHSESLHSKRQHA
+317 
-332 YNAKS
+332 
-337 DNRQFKRQQ
+337 
-346 AYNAKY
+346 
-352 DNRQFNKQLAYNAK
+352 
-366 YDYRQFNKQQAYNA
+366 
-380 TSDNRQFK
+380 
-388 RQELKN
+388 KN

-536 GIYLTVMSFLCPFL
+536 GRYLTVMSFLCPFL

>member
-8 KKKVK
+8 KKKIK

-88 KNNTHSKDDGL
+88 KNNTHP
-99 KGSVSKDRSLK
+99 
-110 NSNLKHNASKN
+110 
-121 SNFKGSGSQD
+121 QD
-131 GNFKYRSSKNG
+131 S
-142 NFKDNTSKNNNKS
+142 NFKDNTSKYSSSSIAVSKNNNNS
-155 SLVKGNYPFVSSAA
+155 SLVKGNYPFVSSSA

-251 IEQITRILFVFIVQ
+251 VEQITRILFVFIVQ

-302 NNKKHISDKNLNNDN
+302 NNKKHISDKNLNNNN
-317 AKLHSESLHSKRQHA
+317 AKLHSEDLHPKRQHA

-337 DNRQFKRQQ
+337 DNRQFKRQH

-352 DNRQFNKQLAYNAK
+352 DNRQFNKQLAYNS
-366 YDYRQFNKQQAYNA
+366 

-394 KTFNKRKNKISLKE
+394 KTFNKRKNKLSLKE

-536 GIYLTVMSFLCPFL
+536 GRYLTVMSFLCPFL

-600 LVAEALLCVML
+600 LVAEALLCVMF

>member
-1 MNSAAKT
+1 MNSAVKT
-8 KKKVK
+8 EKFIK
-13 NRLKSNIIK
+13 NRLNSNVIK
-22 GTLILSCASIL
+22 GTLILSAASIL

-49 GEQLL
+49 GEKLL

-78 ISQVVATLMG
+78 ISQVTATFSGRPDTSVDDKTSKHLKR
-88 KNNTHSKDDGL
+88 KNNLTSNNILLTGIII
-99 KGSVSKDRSLK
+99 SLTLALSLSAIINL
-110 NSNLKHNASKN
+110 NSN
-121 SNFKGSGSQD
+121 
-131 GNFKYRSSKNG
+131 
-142 NFKDNTSKNNNKS
+142 
-155 SLVKGNYPFVSSAA
+155 
-169 RNITPRT
+169 
-176 ILLAGTI
+176 
-183 LSFILALFLSI
+183 
-194 FINFNSKWIACNI
+194 WIACHI

-219 LTYLFPFCSISA
+219 LTYLFPFCSVSA
-231 CICGYQYGLENAKPP
+231 CICGFQYGLENAKPP

-251 IEQITRILFVFIVQ
+251 IEQFTRILFVFIVQ

-288 GFLYNM
+288 GFIYNIY
-294 STIKNKKR
+294 S
-302 NNKKHISDKNLNNDN
+302 
-317 AKLHSESLHSKRQHA
+317 
-332 YNAKS
+332 
-337 DNRQFKRQQ
+337 
-346 AYNAKY
+346 
-352 DNRQFNKQLAYNAK
+352 
-366 YDYRQFNKQQAYNA
+366 
-380 TSDNRQFK
+380 
-388 RQELKN
+388 LKN
-394 KTFNKRKNKISLKE
+394 KTLTKRKNKISFNE
-408 SFKLLLPVFISLTS
+408 SFKVLFPVFISLTS

-436 FIPAS
+436 FIPAA

-447 TMNEALSVYGIYSGM
+447 TTNEALSVYGIYSGM
-462 AMPFIMFPATI
+462 AMPFILFPATI

-509 VTGMAATVFFLLFGN
+509 VTGMSATVFFLLFGN
-524 ICASLFFHNELA
+524 TCANLFFHNELA
-536 GIYLTVMSFLCPFL
+536 GRYLTILSFLCPFL

-574 VCTLIKILSLIF
+574 ICTLIKILSLIF
-586 FVPKYGMIAYIAAS
+586 FVPDYGMIAYIFAS
-600 LVAEALLCVML
+600 LVSEILLCVML
-611 RHYCG
+611 KHYCNQG

>member
-78 ISQVVATLMG
+78 ISQVVATLIG

-110 NSNLKHNASKN
+110 NSNL
-121 SNFKGSGSQD
+121 
-131 GNFKYRSSKNG
+131 KYRSSKNG

-155 SLVKGNYPFVSSAA
+155 SLVKGNYPFVSSSA

-337 DNRQFKRQQ
+337 DNQ
-346 AYNAKY
+346 
-352 DNRQFNKQLAYNAK
+352 
-366 YDYRQFNKQQAYNA
+366 
-380 TSDNRQFK
+380 QFK

-524 ICASLFFHNELA
+524 ICASLFFHNEIA
-536 GIYLTVMSFLCPFL
+536 GRYLTVMSFLCPFL

-574 VCTLIKILSLIF
+574 VCTLIKILSLMF
-586 FVPKYGMIAYIAAS
+586 FVPRYGMIAYIAAS
-600 LVAEALLCVML
+600 LIAEALLCVML

>member
-13 NRLKSNIIK
+13 NKLKSNIIK

-78 ISQVVATLMG
+78 ISQVVATLIG

-110 NSNLKHNASKN
+110 NSNL
-121 SNFKGSGSQD
+121 
-131 GNFKYRSSKNG
+131 KYRSSKNG

-337 DNRQFKRQQ
+337 DNQ
-346 AYNAKY
+346 
-352 DNRQFNKQLAYNAK
+352 
-366 YDYRQFNKQQAYNA
+366 
-380 TSDNRQFK
+380 QFK

-524 ICASLFFHNELA
+524 ICASLFFHNEVA
-536 GIYLTVMSFLCPFL
+536 GRYLTVMSFLCPFL

-574 VCTLIKILSLIF
+574 VCTLIKILSLMF
-586 FVPKYGMIAYIAAS
+586 FVPRYGMIAYIAAS
-600 LVAEALLCVML
+600 LIAEALLCVML